1 MPETLL
7 EIGPDTG
14 DLPIP
19 ALAPGETWHSAT
31 LQLRAEPTAT
41 LTPTLTTAGAAAS
54 WISATWSAMRPLT
67 ALAITWA
74 TPPPPGS
81 FVAIKVAA
89 AGVWF
94 TPVPPG
100 RVHPKTHQPVFSC
113 PATHAPSF
121 PPVLA
126 SALLLE
132 LRAADPRTTDSG
144 EPDPVTGAV
153 AQLTLTVQNPVV
165 DLSVALGDTPL
176 AQHRGPLDRP
186 LILDLADALRRAPPG
201 SPLRLRAAAAATMS
215 VQWAP
220 TRVLHPQAPPPE
232 PSRDVDLGDAVRW
245 TQPLADQRIVATRG
259 RIARSLAPERCLRAP
274 ADPPNFSLAQ
284 AVFPGIDAAQALG
297 SLPEPPHHLDLWVL
311 TTRDCAGALQ
321 LVREHDARPTDKP
334 VAEQPWTLTAGQ
346 ARWLSIAVPKRT
358 SGPLW
363 LVCRADH
370 GEALIARALL
380 PGDPQVAL
388 QRRLGGAWASLDD
401 PEQRP
406 HLHLRARAPART
418 PPPVPVQ
425 IRRGDRQVTLASD
438 DDLTLDPAQLAHLN
452 QATGPLTLELTA
464 PGTGTLTLAA
474 WDLRLAPA

>member
-1 MPETLL
+1 MPATLL
-7 EIGPDTG
+7 EIGPDAG

-19 ALAPGETWHSAT
+19 ALGPGETWQSAT
-31 LQLRAEPTAT
+31 LHVRAEPTAT
-41 LTPTLTTAGAAAS
+41 LTPTLTTSGAASS
-54 WISATWSAMRPLT
+54 WISASWSAMRPLT

-100 RVHPKTHQPVFSC
+100 RVHPKTHQPIFSC

-132 LRAADPRTTDSG
+132 LRAADPRTSDSG
-144 EPDPVTGAV
+144 EPDPVTGAI
-153 AQLTLTVQNPVV
+153 AQLTLTVQNPVI
-165 DLSVALGDTPL
+165 DLRVALGDAAPL
-176 AQHRGPLDRP
+176 AQHRGHLDRP
-186 LILDLADALRRAPPG
+186 LTLDLAEALRAAPPG
-201 SPLRLRAAAAATMS
+201 SPLRLRAAAAATVS
-215 VQWAP
+215 VQWEP
-220 TRVLHPQAPPPE
+220 TRVLRPQAPPPE
-232 PSRDVDLGDAVRW
+232 PARAVALGDTVRW
-245 TQPLADQRIVATRG
+245 TQPLANQQIVATSG
-259 RIARSLAPERCLRAP
+259 RIARTLAPERCLLAP
-274 ADPPNFSLAQ
+274 ADPPDFTLAQ

-297 SLPEPPHHLDLWVL
+297 TLPEPPHHLDLWVL
-311 TTRDCAGALQ
+311 ATRDCAGALQ

-334 VAEQPWTLTAGQ
+334 VAQQPWTLSAGQ
-346 ARWLSIAVPKRT
+346 ARWLSIAVPPRT

-380 PGDPQVAL
+380 PGEPQAAL
-388 QRRLGGAWASLDD
+388 QRRLGGAWASVDD
-401 PEQRP
+401 PEGRP
-406 HLHLRARAPART
+406 HLHLRARAPALT

-425 IRRGDRQVTLASD
+425 FRRGDRQVTLASD
-438 DDLTLDPAQLAHLN
+438 GDLTLGPEQLARLN
-452 QATGPLTLELTA
+452 QTTGPLTLELTA
-464 PGTGTLTLAA
+464 PGTGTVTLAA
-474 WDLRLAPA
+474 WDVRLA